1 MFDVHIKL
9 LVLVIPA
16 VKYHRYVYGHDYP

>member
-16 VKYHRYVYGHDYP
+16 VKYHRYVYGRDCP